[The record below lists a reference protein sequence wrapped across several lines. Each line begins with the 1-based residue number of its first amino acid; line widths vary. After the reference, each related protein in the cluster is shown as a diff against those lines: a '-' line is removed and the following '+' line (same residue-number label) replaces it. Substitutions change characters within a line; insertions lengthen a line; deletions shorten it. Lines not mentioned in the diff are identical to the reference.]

1 MTKKAAV
8 ICFTENGSRIAGKV
22 KECLC
27 QYGYAATL
35 ARKYTGASDS
45 IQEPLSDWTGRE
57 FVKQDALI
65 FIGAAGI
72 AVRAIAPYVKTKTE
86 DPAVLVIDEQG
97 IYCIPVLS
105 GHIGGANELAE
116 FISDKLH
123 GIPVITTATDLNGKW
138 AADVFA
144 AKNGLKIQDMKKAKE
159 VSARLLSGE
168 SISVYIDRSCG
179 EIQGKPPEGVQLWS
193 EERDEGKPEPD
204 VAVGVFKNPAWKET
218 LYLIPRA
225 VVLGIGCRKGKEE
238 EKIERKIRRVLE
250 NSGIFLES
258 VCKVSSIEL
267 KKNETGIVELC
278 KKFGWEFET
287 FSAEILGSAEGKFL
301 SSEFVKKITGVD
313 NICERSAVCASEGGH
328 IIAAKQAEDGVTIAA
343 AERRWGVRFE

>member
-8 ICFTENGSRIAGKV
+8 ICFTENGSRIASKV

-27 QYGYAATL
+27 QYGYTVTL

-45 IQEPLSDWTGRE
+45 VQEPLSDWTGRE
-57 FVKQDALI
+57 FVKQDALV

-105 GHIGGANELAE
+105 GHIGGANELAKM
-116 FISDKLH
+116 IGARLRA
-123 GIPVITTATDLNGKW
+123 IPVITTATDLNGKW

-159 VSARLLSGE
+159 ISARLLSGE

-179 EIQGKPPEGVQLWS
+179 EIQGKPPEGVQLRN
-193 EERDEGKPEPD
+193 EERDEGNLEPD

-218 LYLIPRA
+218 LYLIPGA
-225 VVLGIGCRKGKEE
+225 VVLGIGCRKGKEG
-238 EKIERKIRRVLE
+238 EKIERQIQRVLE
-250 NSGIFLES
+250 NGGIFLES
-258 VCKVSSIEL
+258 VCKASSIDL
-267 KKNETGIVELC
+267 KKNETGIIELC
-278 KKFGWEFET
+278 KKYGWEFKT
-287 FSAEILGSAEGKFL
+287 FSAEVLGSAEGEFR
-301 SSEFVKKITGVD
+301 SSGFVKKITGVD

-328 IIAAKQAEDGVTIAA
+328 IILAKQAEDGVTIAA
-343 AERRWGVRFE
+343 AEKKWGIRFE

>member
-1 MTKKAAV
+1 MTKKGAV
-8 ICFTENGSRIAGKV
+8 ICFTENGSRIARKV

-45 IQEPLSDWTGRE
+45 IQESLSDWTGRE

-97 IYCIPVLS
+97 IYCIPILS
-105 GHIGGANELAE
+105 GHLGGANELAE
-116 FISDKLH
+116 IISDKLLA
-123 GIPVITTATDLNGKW
+123 IPVITTATDLNGKW

-144 AKNGLKIQDMKKAKE
+144 AKNSLKIQDMKKAKAI
-159 VSARLLSGE
+159 SARLLSGE

-204 VAVGVFKNPAWKET
+204 VAVGVFKKPAWKET

-225 VVLGIGCRKGKEE
+225 VVLGIGCRKGKEG
-238 EKIERKIRRVLE
+238 EKIERQIQRVLE
-250 NSGIFLES
+250 N
-258 VCKVSSIEL
+258 
-267 KKNETGIVELC
+267 
-278 KKFGWEFET
+278 
-287 FSAEILGSAEGKFL
+287 
-301 SSEFVKKITGVD
+301 
-313 NICERSAVCASEGGH
+313 GGFFQ
-328 IIAAKQAEDGVTIAA
+328 INAGYLADA
-343 AERRWGVRFE
+343 F

>member
-123 GIPVITTATDLNGKW
+123 GIPVITTATDLNGRCVRCQKRPE
-138 AADVFA
+138 D
-144 AKNGLKIQDMKKAKE
+144 
-159 VSARLLSGE
+159 SG
-168 SISVYIDRSCG
+168 
-179 EIQGKPPEGVQLWS
+179 
-193 EERDEGKPEPD
+193 DEKSKGNFRQITFGRE
-204 VAVGVFKNPAWKET
+204 
-218 LYLIPRA
+218 Y
-225 VVLGIGCRKGKEE
+225 LGIYRS
-238 EKIERKIRRVLE
+238 ILRR
-250 NSGIFLES
+250 NSGKAARGS
-258 VCKVSSIEL
+258 
-267 KKNETGIVELC
+267 TAVER
-278 KKFGWEFET
+278 G
-287 FSAEILGSAEGKFL
+287 
-301 SSEFVKKITGVD
+301 
-313 NICERSAVCASEGGH
+313 
-328 IIAAKQAEDGVTIAA
+328 
-343 AERRWGVRFE
+343 ERRREAGTRCCCRSF